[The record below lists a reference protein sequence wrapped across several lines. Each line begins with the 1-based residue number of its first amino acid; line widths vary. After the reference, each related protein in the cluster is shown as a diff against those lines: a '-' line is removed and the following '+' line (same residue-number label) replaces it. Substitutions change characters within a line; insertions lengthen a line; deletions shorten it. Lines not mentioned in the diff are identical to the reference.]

1 MHDRHKN
8 DADKLR
14 NYSSNLMKDNMTLKM
29 YISRLESELTMSE
42 IDKKNSLQL
51 IQRYEIEIDEMRK
64 ERTTLHGYQLKYK
77 LESQDNI
84 MTTLHE
90 VRQENKRLQEEQM
103 QIAREHKKSRKYIRK
118 LLSVI
123 HLYEDIIDKVCTNNN
138 IIICILF

>member
-1 MHDRHKN
+1 
-8 DADKLR
+8 
-14 NYSSNLMKDNMTLKM
+14 MKDNLTLKM
-29 YISRLESELTMSE
+29 YISRLESEITISE

-51 IQRYEIEIDEMRK
+51 IKRYELEIDEMRK

-90 VRQENKRLQEEQM
+90 LRIENKRIQEEQLSM
-103 QIAREHKKSRKYIRK
+103 AKEYKKSRKYTRK

-123 HLYEDIIDKVCTNNN
+123 HLYEDIIDKHLPSLN
-138 IIICILF
+138 IEGIKERMDFTASCSD